1 MKFTEDNVYRVEHQ
15 MLGDTCV
22 WECLSSPDDTRNT
35 LAYIAG
41 VYDTVT
47 NIIDAM
53 REVAKS

>member
-1 MKFTEDNVYRVEHQ
+1 MKFTENSVYLVEHQ
-15 MLGDTCV
+15 ILVDSCI
-22 WECLSSPDDTRNT
+22 WENLSSPEDAKNM

-41 VYDTVT
+41 VNDTVT

>member
-15 MLGDTCV
+15 MLGDACI
-22 WECLSSPDDTRNT
+22 WDNLSNPEDAKNT
-35 LAYIAG
+35 LTYIAG

-53 REVAKS
+53 RKVAKS